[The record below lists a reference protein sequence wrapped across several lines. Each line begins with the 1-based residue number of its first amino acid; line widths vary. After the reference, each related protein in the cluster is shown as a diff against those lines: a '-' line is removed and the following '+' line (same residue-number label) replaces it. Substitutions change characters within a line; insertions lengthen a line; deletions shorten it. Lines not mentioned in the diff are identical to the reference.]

1 MPVEMATSKMSAAT
15 IEKERDADDDRD
27 RDEGLRSAAGRH
39 EEASTPRAFK
49 RTARRKGKPKKWAAA
64 KIREDFRRRAGV
76 FEARSSPGIEFVD
89 HNFGIAVI
97 FGGRHDAVIQTL
109 RTCLMRVMLR
119 A

>member
-27 RDEGLRSAAGRH
+27 RDEGLRRAAGRH

-76 FEARSSPGIEFVD
+76 FEARSSPGIEF
-89 HNFGIAVI
+89 
-97 FGGRHDAVIQTL
+97 
-109 RTCLMRVMLR
+109 MVMQIS